1 MNSSDNAAAGA
12 AAVGAMA
19 FVFLIYA
26 VIIALVIAVH
36 WKIASKAGY
45 PGWYALGLLV
55 PCVNLVLIVLFAF
68 TEWPIERELRE
79 LRGMSP
85 QPGNYPRYPQSPTP

>member
-12 AAVGAMA
+12 AAAGAMG

-26 VIIALVIAVH
+26 VIIALIIVVY

-45 PGWYALGLLV
+45 PGWYALGFLV
-55 PCVNLVLIVLFAF
+55 PCVNLVLLVLFAF